1 VRPQAD
7 CGADDALPRNVH
19 AYIFVRSGTIW
30 SQQAYLKASNTDLSD
45 LFGHSVAVSADT
57 VVVGA
62 PEEDS
67 STTGVNNGGQGDN
80 SAGEAGAAYIFTLSA
95 ETWSQQAYLKA
106 SNTDVDDKFGY
117 SVAVSGDTIAVGS
130 PFEESNSF
138 GINNDQTNN
147 LADNAGAGYIF
158 TRSGVTWSQQAYLKA
173 SNTGVNDQFG
183 RSVTVS
189 GDTVLVGSFL
199 EDSDTTGV
207 NSTGNE
213 SATDSGAAYLF
224 REKFCSNQSGNW
236 GSTTTWVDD
245 EIPGNMDDACVSIGD
260 SVTLVGATTVNSLV
274 VYPDAALDLANF
286 GLTAANGVTNH
297 GTLSQTLPVDGSTS
311 VEFLH
316 IQDGSANT
324 KYRGLI
330 ICSGQNLGNVEV
342 GVREKVNWHT
352 VTNGDGLDTNLYCTN
367 TGSSSPAYAQRCY
380 TITPTDQ
387 PAANVTLRLWGL
399 SSELNGITQ
408 GNLRVFRNFP
418 AGSSTWVELTN
429 PTTGSDGS
437 YSFAQADTPGFSDF
451 LLGQSGNAPT
461 AIRLTGQVASRLDS
475 RLVWFFLTAVLLL
488 GLVSF
493 LLIRRQSP

>member
-1 VRPQAD
+1 
-7 CGADDALPRNVH
+7 
-19 AYIFVRSGTIW
+19 
-30 SQQAYLKASNTDLSD
+30 
-45 LFGHSVAVSADT
+45 

-67 STTGVNNGGQGDN
+67 STTGVYNGGQGDN
-80 SAGEAGAAYIFTLSA
+80 SAGEAGAAYIFTRSGV
-95 ETWSQQAYLKA
+95 TWNQQVYLKP
-106 SNTDVDDKFGY
+106 SNTGAGDKFGY
-117 SVAVSGDTIAVGS
+117 SVTVSGDTVVVGAPNEDS
-130 PFEESNSF
+130 SANVINGDQGNNSF
-138 GINNDQTNN
+138 SS
-147 LADNAGAGYIF
+147 AGAAYVF
-158 TRSGVTWSQQAYLKA
+158 TRAAGVWSQQAYLKA
-173 SNTGVNDQFG
+173 SNTGAGDQFG
-183 RSVTVS
+183 RSVAVS

-207 NSTGNE
+207 NTTGNE

-236 GSTTTWVDD
+236 GSTTTWVNN

-260 SVTLVGATTVNSLV
+260 SVTLVGATAVNSLV

-324 KYRGLI
+324 QYRGLI
-330 ICSGQNLGNVEV
+330 IGSGQNLGNVKV
-342 GVREKVNWHT
+342 GVRETVNWHT

-461 AIRLTGQVASRLDS
+461 AIMLTGQEASGLAS
-475 RLVWFFLTAVLLL
+475 RLVWFFLTSVLLL